1 MSSTERIER
10 RPSVAE
16 VRTTVCTF
24 LEGVLSDVQRVNI
37 VGFTSIDADQGVW
50 EVEAEVWQPNATIA
64 ALGLPVQHVVL
75 DRNCYVVRL
84 DAGLNVL
91 AYGTKQSE

>member
-1 MSSTERIER
+1 MSSTEHIDRQ
-10 RPSVAE
+10 PSVGE
-16 VRTTVCTF
+16 VRTTVCSF
-24 LEGVLSDVQRVNI
+24 LEGVLADVHRVNI
-37 VGFTSIDADQGVW
+37 VGFTTIDADQGVW
-50 EVEAEVWQPNATIA
+50 EVEVEVWQPNATIA
-64 ALGLPVQHVVL
+64 ALGLPMQHLVL